1 MKSCVAEYL
10 NSVKSQIT
18 EVDVE
23 QLAQCEIDNALILD
37 VREPQEHEQGM
48 IPSATPLPRGVLE
61 FKLFD
66 LPQLKG
72 LSEEE
77 AHNKPIFIYCASG
90 GRSACAALTLQ
101 NLGFKQVVS
110 VAGGYKQ
117 WTESGRETV

>member
-10 NSVKSQIT
+10 KSVKSQIT
-18 EVDVE
+18 EVNVE
-23 QLAQCEIDNALILD
+23 QLAQSEIDNALILD

-48 IPSATPLPRGVLE
+48 IPNATPLPRGVLE

-66 LPQLKG
+66 LPQLKD

-101 NLGFKQVVS
+101 NLGFKQVAS